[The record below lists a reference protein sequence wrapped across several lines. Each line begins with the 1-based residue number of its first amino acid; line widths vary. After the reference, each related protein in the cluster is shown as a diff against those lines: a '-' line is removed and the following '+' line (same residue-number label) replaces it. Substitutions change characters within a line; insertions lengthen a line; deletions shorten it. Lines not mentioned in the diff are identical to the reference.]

1 MAGNNKHSLHGITQP
16 KTGMQ
21 YVPRNQQGDDV
32 DMRQRD
38 PSGTS
43 TTEPNEDE
51 DNNKQPE
58 RDIEPVT
65 IDNNIQEFVLK
76 ESDLV
81 CEGSGNKINRLT
93 YLLSGEVVLVRKP
106 IIRHLQINSN
116 QTERYLSVQLNDDRS
131 KEYLLNLAFNT
142 VPEQDTDANQEKPKI
157 ARFEL
162 YTEDQQQENR
172 GRQIEITSLKPG
184 TTARDIKGAFTPYGP
199 VEHVR
204 LALNKFG
211 DLVAATVTFETEEP
225 VKEMQ
230 QLNQTVRFIG
240 KDTGRI
246 TRLGNTDIVYHK
258 ELTRKL
264 SGIPKY
270 WTVPDLQ
277 GLCKEGGCSVTV
289 PFHRNSTFRKREAFF
304 SFTSKEAF
312 ERTTRADF
320 CEGPNVLRWV
330 SVDTKLC
337 NWCGSPDHLIA
348 TCPERAQQKE
358 LEARRVA
365 QHRPAKVAIPLT
377 TNKNRYSGPVPKAQT
392 ATQSTHI
399 GPAYNTI
406 TKSKEQEN
414 NKQHKG
420 GKPNQVSVAQGDK
433 PTYDELWNMIQKQN
447 ATIKA
452 LQDANEARAAAE
464 NREKKEKENTEKQ
477 QQEITERTP
486 SLEKRIAEAVKEAMG
501 ELMIQSRGELFF
513 ATKML
518 KEDLT
523 LVTERNTQEEKGRKQ
538 PPRVR

>member
-1 MAGNNKHSLHGITQP
+1 MAGNNKHSLHGTTQP

-142 VPEQDTDANQEKPKI
+142 VPEQDTNTNQEKSKI
-157 ARFEL
+157 VRFEL

-204 LALNKFG
+204 LAPNKFG
-211 DLVAATVTFETEEP
+211 GLVAATVTFETEEP

-264 SGIPKY
+264 SGIPKH

-277 GLCKEGGCSVTV
+277 
-289 PFHRNSTFRKREAFF
+289 
-304 SFTSKEAF
+304 
-312 ERTTRADF
+312 
-320 CEGPNVLRWV
+320 
-330 SVDTKLC
+330 
-337 NWCGSPDHLIA
+337 
-348 TCPERAQQKE
+348 
-358 LEARRVA
+358 
-365 QHRPAKVAIPLT
+365 
-377 TNKNRYSGPVPKAQT
+377 
-392 ATQSTHI
+392 
-399 GPAYNTI
+399 
-406 TKSKEQEN
+406 
-414 NKQHKG
+414 
-420 GKPNQVSVAQGDK
+420 
-433 PTYDELWNMIQKQN
+433 
-447 ATIKA
+447 
-452 LQDANEARAAAE
+452 
-464 NREKKEKENTEKQ
+464 
-477 QQEITERTP
+477 
-486 SLEKRIAEAVKEAMG
+486 
-501 ELMIQSRGELFF
+501 
-513 ATKML
+513 
-518 KEDLT
+518 
-523 LVTERNTQEEKGRKQ
+523 
-538 PPRVR
+538 